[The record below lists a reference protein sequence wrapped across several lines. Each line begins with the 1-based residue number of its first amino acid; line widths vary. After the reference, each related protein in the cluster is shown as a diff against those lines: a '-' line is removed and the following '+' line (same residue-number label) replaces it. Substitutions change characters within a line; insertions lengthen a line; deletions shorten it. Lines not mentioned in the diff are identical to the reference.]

1 VYPYYSY
8 TSYERDIDINY
19 ALLVTS
25 PGTVVY
31 DIDNGYNYHN
41 LINAMVDNFYSALE
55 NARARNVTV
64 VMSKSGWPSAVS
76 NAANASN
83 SQTYSQNLI
92 NHVGQEHRARR
103 SAPGA

>member
-1 VYPYYSY
+1 M
-8 TSYERDIDINY
+8 
-19 ALLVTS
+19 
-25 PGTVVY
+25 VVH

-41 LINAMVDNFYSALE
+41 LFDAMVDNFYSALE
-55 NARARNVTV
+55 NAGASYVTV
-64 VMSKSGWPSAVS
+64 VVSESGWPSAGS

-92 NHVGQEHRARR
+92 NHVGQGHRARR